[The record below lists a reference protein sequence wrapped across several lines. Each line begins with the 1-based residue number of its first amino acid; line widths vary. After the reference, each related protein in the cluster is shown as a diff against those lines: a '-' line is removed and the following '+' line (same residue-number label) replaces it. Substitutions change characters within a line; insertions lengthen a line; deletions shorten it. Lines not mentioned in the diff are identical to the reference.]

1 MMEITKKDFLLN
13 LNEEHDVDEMAYKP
27 KGVQGK
33 RYDPN
38 TGREKPPKMRPYFHE
53 GNDSDIPDGWIKN
66 LNQVP
71 GEDEVLVP
79 LHGAEY
85 DAFIEQNK
93 ELLDKLNEIA
103 NDKVTLYEG
112 NRLKYAPRNIKVG
125 TKYVPSGE
133 KYSEKE
139 AILRILNPLIK
150 THLTDIVNPH
160 LIKCG
165 LPPIQTYDN
174 QEFVDKYSEVSN
186 RRIDWESHDYDFYDS
201 VVDFALAAKDLLTK
215 GSTDVK
221 IYRTHMPRQY
231 NPGTNWSPLR
241 KTERMYSN
249 FKRDPLT
256 PVYKLPKRGY
266 EAEDKDVAIST
277 TLHITGGKDNMGQ
290 YYSWQVKVNTFMGKK
305 LKEETR
311 VNTGRVQNDN
321 NFLFNTDVHIGDL
334 DGSEN
339 ILSNDAIRESLIE
352 ALSGTAQKILELKPK
367 NELIKRIKVTQTGI
381 TKKLDTNEDQ
391 LNEFVKDTLKEIID

>member
-13 LNEEHDVDEMAYKP
+13 LNESHDIDEMAYKK
-27 KGVQGK
+27 KGVQAP
-33 RYDPN
+33 RTDPN
-38 TGREKPPKMRPYFHE
+38 TGQEKPPKMRPYFHD
-53 GNDSDIPDGWIKN
+53 GNDSEIPDGWVKN
-66 LNQVP
+66 TNQVP
-71 GEDEVLVP
+71 GEDEALVP

-85 DAFIEQNK
+85 DAFIEENRD
-93 ELLDKLNEIA
+93 LLDKLNEIY
-103 NDKVTLYEG
+103 NEKVTLYEG

-139 AILRILNPLIK
+139 AILRLLNPLIK
-150 THLTDIVNPH
+150 TELTDKVNPH

-174 QEFVDKYSEVSN
+174 QAFVDKYSEVSN

-201 VVDFALAAKDLLTK
+201 VVDFAMAAKDLLTK
-215 GSTDVK
+215 GSTDIK

-231 NPGTNWSPLR
+231 NPGTNWSALR
-241 KTERMYSN
+241 KTEKTYSG

-256 PVYKLPKRGY
+256 PVYRLPKRGY

-277 TLHITGGKDNMGQ
+277 TLHIVGGRLNTGEYNWK
-290 YYSWQVKVNTFMGKK
+290 VKVNTFMGKK

-311 VNTGRVQNDN
+311 VNSGRYEIDKS
-321 NFLFNTDVHIGDL
+321 FS
-334 DGSEN
+334 SETTIDSNQQYNN
-339 ILSNDAIRESLIE
+339 ILSDDNIKE
-352 ALSGTAQKILELKPK
+352 ALIQALSEVAEKILKLTPK

-381 TKKLDTNEDQ
+381 TKKLDTNEEQ
-391 LNEFVKDTLKEIID
+391 LNEFVKDTLKEIIN

>member
-13 LNEEHDVDEMAYKP
+13 LNESHDMDEMAYKK
-27 KGVQGK
+27 KGVQAA
-33 RYDPN
+33 RTDLN
-38 TGREKPPKMRPYFHE
+38 TGREKPPKMRPYFRD
-53 GNDSDIPDGWIKN
+53 GNDTDIPDGWIKN
-66 LNQVP
+66 INQIP
-71 GEDEVLVP
+71 GEDEALVP

-85 DAFIEQNK
+85 DAFIEENR
-93 ELLDKLNEIA
+93 ELLDKLNEIS

-112 NRLKYAPRNIKVG
+112 NRLKYAPRNTKVG

-150 THLTDIVNPH
+150 TELTDKVNPH

-174 QEFVDKYSEVSN
+174 QAFVDKYSEISN

-201 VVDFALAAKDLLTK
+201 VVDFAMAAKDLLTK

-231 NPGTNWSPLR
+231 NPGTNWSGLR
-241 KTERMYSN
+241 KTEKTYAN

-256 PVYKLPKRGY
+256 PVYKLPKMGY
-266 EAEDKDVAIST
+266 EAEDKDVAMST
-277 TLHITGGKDNMGQ
+277 TLHITGGRTNTGN
-290 YYSWQVKVNTFMGKK
+290 YSWTVKVNTFMGKK

-311 VNTGRVQNDN
+311 VNSGKYENDKS
-321 NFLFNTDVHIGDL
+321 FSSITTADEYEYDT
-334 DGSEN
+334 N
-339 ILSNDAIRESLIE
+339 ILLDETVKGALVQ
-352 ALSGTAQKILELKPK
+352 ALSEVAEKILQLTPK
-367 NELIKRIKVTQTGI
+367 NELIKRMRVTQTGI
-381 TKKLDTNEDQ
+381 TKKLDTNENQ
-391 LNEFVKDTLKEIID
+391 LNEFVKNTLKEINN